1 METAL
6 EEWCVSMNDLL
17 KEYKVIPVVVLNN
30 EEDAKY
36 KLSSLVQGELL
47 VAEITFRTDYALEGI
62 KYAIKNYPQL
72 LIGAGTVIN
81 LKQCKDAIESG
92 CKFIVSPGFSREIAL
107 FCNERNV
114 QYIPGCVTPTEIM
127 EALSLNINLIKF
139 FPANIYGG
147 LKAIN
152 SLGAVF
158 KDTKFVPTGGIDE
171 NNLKEYLLNKYV
183 KAVGGSWILKGDIV
197 ENCRFIKETIESI
210 S

>member
-72 LIGAGTVIN
+72 LIGAGTAIN
-81 LKQCKDAIESG
+81 LTQ
-92 CKFIVSPGFSREIAL
+92 
-107 FCNERNV
+107 
-114 QYIPGCVTPTEIM
+114 
-127 EALSLNINLIKF
+127 
-139 FPANIYGG
+139 
-147 LKAIN
+147 
-152 SLGAVF
+152 
-158 KDTKFVPTGGIDE
+158 
-171 NNLKEYLLNKYV
+171 
-183 KAVGGSWILKGDIV
+183 
-197 ENCRFIKETIESI
+197 
-210 S
+210 